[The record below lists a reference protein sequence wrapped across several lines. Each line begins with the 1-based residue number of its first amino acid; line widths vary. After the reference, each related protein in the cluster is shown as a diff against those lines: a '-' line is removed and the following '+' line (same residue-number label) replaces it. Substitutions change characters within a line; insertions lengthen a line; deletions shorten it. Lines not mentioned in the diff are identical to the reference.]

1 MASSRLGICL
11 MSREELNR
19 NLRENLRHREMSE
32 KLEATRIVD
41 GAVADLQ
48 LFDARAA
55 DIHEV

>member
-1 MASSRLGICL
+1 
-11 MSREELNR
+11 
-19 NLRENLRHREMSE
+19 MSE